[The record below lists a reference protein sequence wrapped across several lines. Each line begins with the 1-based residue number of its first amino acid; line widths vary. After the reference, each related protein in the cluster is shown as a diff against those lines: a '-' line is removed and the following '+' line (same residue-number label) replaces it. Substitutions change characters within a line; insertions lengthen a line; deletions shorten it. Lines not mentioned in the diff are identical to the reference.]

1 MLIDLARGTLE
12 DVKTAVDVSA
22 KSMIGP

>member
-12 DVKTAVDVSA
+12 DVKAAVDVSA